1 MDVKNLVRELKQ
13 KMDAGVDSAIPE
25 DTLKIFEFI
34 QQFSLKKD
42 DLKEEMEGK
51 DNTMQVEITD
61 TGKNTG
67 CVGTMTSWNS
77 GKEWP
82 ACRPISPGLPPS
94 RLPWSFLGRPPPKV
108 PS

>member
-51 DNTMQVEITD
+51 DITMQV
-61 TGKNTG
+61 
-67 CVGTMTSWNS
+67 
-77 GKEWP
+77 
-82 ACRPISPGLPPS
+82 
-94 RLPWSFLGRPPPKV
+94 
-108 PS
+108 